1 MKTIKYF
8 FILAVLSLISCEN
21 NDIYDYEFQIVNETN
36 QTVYVRWSID
46 GVNYLDTILI
56 PNSYPIAS
64 VRRFIN
70 RDSKLSIGELN
81 TIYSCTVYSIDSMH
95 TWDLSDLTTYSLTTS
110 TDCMVPY
117 NKLYGETYTYYVT
130 K

>member
-64 VRRFIN
+64 ARRFIN

-81 TIYSCTVYSIDSMH
+81 TIYSCIVYSTDSSH
-95 TWDLSDLTTYSLTTS
+95 VWNLSDLTTYALTTS
-110 TDCMVPY
+110 TDCMAPY
-117 NKLYGETYTYYVT
+117 NKLYGETYTYHVT